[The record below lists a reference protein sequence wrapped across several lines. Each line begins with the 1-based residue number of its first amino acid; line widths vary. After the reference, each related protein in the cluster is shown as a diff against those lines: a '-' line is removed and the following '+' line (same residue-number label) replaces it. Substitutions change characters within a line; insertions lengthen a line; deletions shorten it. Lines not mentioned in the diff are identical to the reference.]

1 MTLIFCL
8 SKIQNI
14 FQLNSYS
21 NHTSLLF
28 INSLGSK
35 IFYTALQMTINN
47 QSLPAQGLYEGSGLY
62 QLCRREITHAGLL
75 LRGRGWGFPPATME
89 VAPGYF
95 Q

>member
-14 FQLNSYS
+14 VQLNSYS

-35 IFYTALQMTINN
+35 IFYTALQMTIKN
-47 QSLPAQGLYEGSGLY
+47 QSLPAQGLYEG
-62 QLCRREITHAGLL
+62 
-75 LRGRGWGFPPATME
+75 
-89 VAPGYF
+89 
-95 Q
+95 